1 MEQKYRMEGKADI
14 PEEKRTEFN
23 DYILKIFW
31 LCGIRKRKEAE
42 LAGKKVTVVGTPGP
56 DDYGIV
62 RFDYSIFERRKRP
75 VSFYNMKTCEL
86 SVNTCGSDEFGMV
99 MQLVLMLMQEAGSRD
114 FYSKC
119 TDRDCETENPWFFR
133 LIHRENEDE
142 FLEFRDCG
150 SLLLSDGM
158 KENLEKWKQKYQK
171 ADEAEAAM
179 ICIEEYLA
187 DILLDLDRIWG
198 CRYVDE
204 SLVREFTA
212 HKKDIRYKK
221 ALLVFRELTDRD
233 VEYFPELT
241 AWQVREWV
249 TRKHYSERDS
259 IILGGYASMLVNH
272 ECRKQILGF

>member
-14 PEEKRTEFN
+14 PEKKRTAFN
-23 DYILKIFW
+23 DYILKIFR
-31 LCGIRKRKEAE
+31 LCGIRKRKEIE
-42 LAGKKVTVVGTPGP
+42 LAGKTVTVAGTPVP

-86 SVNTCGSDEFGMV
+86 SLNACGSDEFGIV
-99 MQLVLMLMQEAGSRD
+99 MQVVLLLMQEAGSTD

-119 TDRDCETENPWFFR
+119 TGEDDEAENSWFFQ

-142 FLEFRDCG
+142 FLEFRDSR

-158 KENLEKWKQKYQK
+158 KKNFAVWKQKYQK
-171 ADEAEAAM
+171 ADEAEAAI
-179 ICIEEYLA
+179 ICTEEYLA

-204 SLVREFTA
+204 SLVREFTV
-212 HKKDIRYKK
+212 HKNDVRYKK

-259 IILGGYASMLVNH
+259 IFLCGYASMLVNH
-272 ECRKQILGF
+272 ECRKKILGF